1 MTMNDQK
8 ETRVRD
14 QPGDDEL
21 EEELRRTAASLDPV
35 PPELLRAAADAFT
48 WRTVDAELAE
58 LVYDSL
64 VDEDALALVRGGSDR
79 RLLSFEAGGLSI
91 DLEVSTAGAA
101 RELTGQLAPPQRA
114 SIEIRAGSGRV
125 RTDADELGRFRA
137 TSVPAGPMSLRCQL
151 AAAGTGPAIVT
162 DWISA

>member
-1 MTMNDQK
+1 M
-8 ETRVRD
+8 RD

-35 PPELLRAAADAFT
+35 PSELLQAAADAFT

-64 VDEDALALVRGGSDR
+64 VDEDAMALVRGGQDR
-79 RLLSFEAGGLSI
+79 RLLSFEAAGLTI
-91 DLEVSTAGAA
+91 DLQVTTSGAA

-114 SIEIRAGSGRV
+114 SIEIRSGSGQV
-125 RTDADELGRFRA
+125 TTDADELGRFRA
-137 TSVPAGPMSLRCQL
+137 TSVPAGPMSLRCSL
-151 AAAGTGPAIVT
+151 TAADPGPAIIT

>member
-1 MTMNDQK
+1 MNDQK

-114 SIEIRAGSGRV
+114 SIEIR
-125 RTDADELGRFRA
+125 
-137 TSVPAGPMSLRCQL
+137 
-151 AAAGTGPAIVT
+151 
-162 DWISA
+162 